1 MSVET
6 PLKLSLPVKL
16 DNASFVGR
24 MLRRFGRFGIAIL
37 SLIAF
42 FAGGGI
48 LYLFTALMMGVWF
61 PKLCLL
67 AAFGSAIG
75 VYTIFDKLDLI
86 PDDPDKII
94 TLSLTTPPP
103 ANEPW
108 VSSDFK
114 K

>member
-1 MSVET
+1 M
-6 PLKLSLPVKL
+6 KL

-48 LYLFTALMMGVWF
+48 VYLITALTLGVWF
-61 PKLCLL
+61 PKLTLF

-86 PDDPDKII
+86 PEDPDKII
-94 TLSLTTPPP
+94 TLSLTAPPP
-103 ANEPW
+103 TNEPW
-108 VSSDFK
+108 VSGDFK